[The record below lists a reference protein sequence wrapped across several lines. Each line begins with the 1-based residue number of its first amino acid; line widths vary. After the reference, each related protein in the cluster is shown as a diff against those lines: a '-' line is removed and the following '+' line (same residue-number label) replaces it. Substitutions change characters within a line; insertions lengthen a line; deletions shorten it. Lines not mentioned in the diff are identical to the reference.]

1 MRQIIDWITRIPWK
15 LLARWALVVYAIVL
29 ISLSGA
35 GIVLFPAYAKGHAAE
50 FLTLNS
56 WSAEKMKSGLSQL
69 GWPVI
74 TLAYADLARSIYLLA
89 AGGSV
94 GLLLLW
100 KKSGDWFGLYLA
112 FAFLSFSSGIV
123 LFVPLIERLPWLITV
138 NDYLGSASWQL
149 FFIIFYF
156 FPNGRAE
163 PRWVRWIG
171 FGWLVSIF
179 VKPFVPGL
187 LDNFWSSPLAIVF
200 PLSAMG
206 SQIYRYLR
214 RSNTQQ
220 RQQTKWL
227 VGAVGAMLI
236 AIIPLLMFFDPPLQE
251 SSLGIGLA
259 AAMSSLLL
267 FNFAIGLVPL
277 SIAAAIFRYR
287 LWDIDLIIRRTL
299 VYAVLSGLLGLV
311 YFGSVVLLRQLLSG
325 VTGNSSVA
333 IVLSTLLI
341 FFLFSPLRRALQE
354 GIDRRFFRRKYDAV
368 RALAE
373 FSAVAR
379 DEVQLEA
386 ISSKL
391 VAVVSETIQPESLSL
406 WMRPQK
412 DGRRK
417 EAARER

>member
-1 MRQIIDWITRIPWK
+1 M
-15 LLARWALVVYAIVL
+15 
-29 ISLSGA
+29 
-35 GIVLFPAYAKGHAAE
+35 F
-50 FLTLNS
+50 NS
-56 WSAEKMKSGLSQL
+56 WSVEQMQSGLSQL

-74 TLAYADLARSIYLLA
+74 ALAYADLARSIYLLA

-100 KKSGDWFGLYLA
+100 RKSTDWFGLYLA
-112 FAFLSFSSGIV
+112 FVFLSFFGSSA
-123 LFVPLIERLPWLITV
+123 LFIPLIERLPWLISV
-138 NDYLGSASWQL
+138 HDFLGSASWQF

-163 PRWVRWIG
+163 PGWARWLG
-171 FGWLVSIF
+171 FGWLGLIF
-179 VKPFVPGL
+179 IRPILPNL
-187 LDNFWSSPLAIVF
+187 LDAFWTSPLAIGF
-200 PLSAMG
+200 PLSAIG

-214 RSNTQQ
+214 RSNALQ
-220 RQQTKWL
+220 RQQSKWL
-227 VGAVGAMLI
+227 ISAICIMLI
-236 AIIPLLMFFDPPLQE
+236 SGLFLFTLFDPPRQE
-251 SSLGIGLA
+251 GSLGIGLA
-259 AAMSSLLL
+259 ALISAMLL
-267 FNFAIGLVPL
+267 FNFATGLVPL

-299 VYAVLSGLLGLV
+299 VYGILSGLLGLV
-311 YFGSVVLLRQLLSG
+311 YFGSVVLLRQLLG
-325 VTGNSSVA
+325 GLVGDSSVA

-341 FFLFSPLRRALQE
+341 FFLFSPLRRALQA

-379 DEVQLEA
+379 DEVQLET
-386 ISSKL
+386 ISNKL
-391 VAVVSETIQPESLSL
+391 IAVVGEAIQPESLSL

-417 EAARER
+417 GSS